1 MTGSESSI
9 HSGSNEQVGR
19 RLDLSIIKDLPYAN
33 QSEAQK
39 LDIYMPFHNA
49 GSRPVILWIHPGGF
63 HTGDKGG
70 DCEIPLAR
78 VNMIEL
84 VRPMI
89 ERGYSVVSINYRLSQ
104 EAIFPALIFDI
115 KAAVRWIRA
124 NTAQYGFRK
133 DKIAAWGSSS
143 GGYLSAMLATT
154 GGVRE
159 LEDLSMGNADQSS
172 HIVAAVVWYGP
183 IDFLL
188 MDPQHRELGREAH
201 VHEASSPES
210 LLMGGP
216 IYEIEAKCKTATP
229 MTYVSPAST
238 PLYIQQGKG
247 DPTIPYQQSIM
258 MAEKMA
264 AAIGKEHVVLE
275 LVEKVGHAD
284 AVFFKHENIHRIL
297 DFLDRYMK

>member
-49 GSRPVILWIHPGGF
+49 GSRPVILLIHPGGF

-124 NTAQYGFRK
+124 NAAQYGFRK
-133 DKIAAWGSSS
+133 DKIAAWALPPAAISRRCWLQREASANWRTSRWATPTSRATLWRRSS
-143 GGYLSAMLATT
+143 GT
-154 GGVRE
+154 GR
-159 LEDLSMGNADQSS
+159 
-172 HIVAAVVWYGP
+172 
-183 IDFLL
+183 
-188 MDPQHRELGREAH
+188 
-201 VHEASSPES
+201 
-210 LLMGGP
+210 
-216 IYEIEAKCKTATP
+216 
-229 MTYVSPAST
+229 
-238 PLYIQQGKG
+238 
-247 DPTIPYQQSIM
+247 
-258 MAEKMA
+258 
-264 AAIGKEHVVLE
+264 
-275 LVEKVGHAD
+275 
-284 AVFFKHENIHRIL
+284 
-297 DFLDRYMK
+297 